1 MKGSVFLS
9 EFTSVDDSLKNVSP
23 IFVATCYELSISVK
37 YVFFFSKKY
46 KRETPQR
53 HAGQPRH

>member
-37 YVFFFSKKY
+37 
-46 KRETPQR
+46 
-53 HAGQPRH
+53 

>member
-1 MKGSVFLS
+1 MKGSVFLF

-37 YVFFFSKKY
+37 
-46 KRETPQR
+46 
-53 HAGQPRH
+53 